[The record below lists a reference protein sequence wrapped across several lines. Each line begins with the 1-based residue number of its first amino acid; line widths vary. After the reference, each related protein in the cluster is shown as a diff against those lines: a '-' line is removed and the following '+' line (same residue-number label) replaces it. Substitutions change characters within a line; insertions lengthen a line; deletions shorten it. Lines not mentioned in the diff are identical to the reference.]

1 MKDKKNTSLPHNS
14 LMSCYLALQSG
25 KFWFP
30 AQVFN
35 RENGHVGFMLSCYD
49 AQLSYGSTSDNF
61 VARYKNLIY
70 KNLLSKSIYIHLLC
84 TLAVHG
90 SIERC

>member
-14 LMSCYLALQSG
+14 LMSCYLALESG

-49 AQLSYGSTSDNF
+49 TQLSYGSISDNF
-61 VARYKNLIY
+61 VARYKNLLY
-70 KNLLSKSIYIHLLC
+70 KNLLS

-90 SIERC
+90 SIE

>member
-70 KNLLSKSIYIHLLC
+70 KNLLS